1 MAIYGL
7 QVDFANRLL
16 SEYFGLNKPNT
27 KEKII
32 FVGLGMTQEAA
43 HANTE
48 DFTEVNGGKPLG
60 NYNRARVVFGNV
72 ENNVI
77 YNINEIIFN
86 TASEDWT
93 PKGKAIEMIGLFDT
107 YLYDTEDETVDVKPL
122 VVLRLPESLTINKG
136 ETVILEPGSIQLSLT
151 DI

>member
-7 QVDFANRLL
+7 QVDFTNKIL
-16 SEYFGLNKPNT
+16 SEYFGSNTPDLN
-27 KEKII
+27 EKII
-32 FVGLGMTQEAA
+32 FVGLGLNQEAA

-48 DFTEVNGGKPLG
+48 DFTEVFDGRPLR

-93 PKGKAIEMIGLFDT
+93 TNGKSIEMIGLFNT
-107 YLYDTEDETVDVKPL
+107 QAYTDESQIIKPL
-122 VVLRLPESLTINKG
+122 VVLRLQENLTILKG
-136 ETVILEPGSIQLSLT
+136 
-151 DI
+151 

>member
-7 QVDFANRLL
+7 QVDFTNKILA
-16 SEYFGLNKPNT
+16 EYFGLDTPNT
-27 KEKII
+27 TEKII
-32 FVGLGMTQEAA
+32 FAGLGLNQEAA

-48 DFTEVNGGKPLG
+48 DFTEVFDGRPLG
-60 NYNRARVVFGNV
+60 NYSRARIVFGNV

-77 YNINEIIFN
+77 YNINEVIFN

-93 PKGKAIEMIGLFDT
+93 TGNKSIEMIGLFDT
-107 YLYDTEDETVDVKPL
+107 LDYTDENNDIKPL
-122 VVLRLPESLTINKG
+122 VVLRLPENITILKS
-136 ETVILEPGSIQLSLT
+136 ETIVLEPGSIQLSLT

>member
-7 QVDFANRLL
+7 QVDFTNKIL
-16 SEYFGLNKPNT
+16 SEYFGLDKPNT
-27 KEKII
+27 DEKII
-32 FVGLGMTQEAA
+32 FVGLGLNQEAA

-48 DFTEVNGGKPLG
+48 DFTEVFDGRPLG

-72 ENNVI
+72 EDNVI

-93 PKGKAIEMIGLFDT
+93 TAGKVVEMIGLFDT
-107 YLYDTEDETVDVKPL
+107 QDYTDETQIIKPL
-122 VVLRLPESLTINKG
+122 VVLRLPEKLTVLKG
-136 ETVILEPGSIQLSLT
+136 ETIILEPGSIQLSLT

>member
-7 QVDFANRLL
+7 QVDFTNKIL
-16 SEYFGLNKPNT
+16 SEYFGLNTPDLN
-27 KEKII
+27 EKII
-32 FVGLGMTQEAA
+32 FVGLGLNQEAA

-48 DFTEVNGGKPLG
+48 DFTEVFDGRPLG

-93 PKGKAIEMIGLFDT
+93 INGKSIEMIGLFNT
-107 YLYDTEDETVDVKPL
+107 QAYTDESQVIKPL
-122 VVLRLPESLTINKG
+122 VVLRLPENLTVLKG
-136 ETVILEPGSIQLSLT
+136 ETIILEPGAIQLSLT